1 MKEIDQVQHLY
12 GLIGYPLSHSFSKGY
27 FARKFKAEGIV
38 GRFYEAFPIDSIEKL
53 PELIRQYP
61 NLKGLN
67 VTIPY
72 KEQIVPYMDELG
84 KGAAAIG
91 AVNTVLIKEEGWFG
105 YNSDIYGFS
114 QSLANAIQRYSL
126 TLEHALILGTGGAAK
141 AVKYA
146 LEQSGITPTYVS
158 RRAGEGVITYEE
170 LDEKEIEKYKLI
182 VNTTPLG
189 MSPNVDSFP
198 NIPYHYIGENH
209 LCFDLVYNPEVT
221 LFLRKAQQQGA
232 FILNGLEMLHLQAEK
247 SWEIWTTN

>member
-1 MKEIDQVQHLY
+1 MKAAEVKYLY

-27 FARKFKAEGIV
+27 FAQKFEKEGIKESY
-38 GRFYEAFPIDSIEKL
+38 YEAFPIDSIEKL
-53 PELIRQYP
+53 PELIEQHP
-61 NLKGLN
+61 NLIGLN

-72 KEQIVPYMDELG
+72 KEQILPFMKGLG
-84 KGAAAIG
+84 AGAAAIG
-91 AVNTVLIKEEGWFG
+91 AVNTVLIKEDGWYG

-114 QSLANAIQRYSL
+114 TSLSRAIEKHR
-126 TLEHALILGTGGAAK
+126 LEIKQALILGTGGAAK

-146 LEQSGITPTYVS
+146 LEQDGIETAYVS
-158 RRAGEGVITYEE
+158 RRPGSGILTYEE
-170 LDEKEIEKYKLI
+170 LNQNTLEKYKLI

-209 LCFDLVYNPEVT
+209 LCFDLVYNPEAT
-221 LFLRKAQQQGA
+221 LFLQKAQQQGA
-232 FILNGLEMLHLQAEK
+232 YILNGLEMLHLQAER

>member
-1 MKEIDQVQHLY
+1 MKVEEVKYLY

-27 FARKFKAEGIV
+27 FARKFEQEGIKES
-38 GRFYEAFPIDSIEKL
+38 FYEAFPIDSIERL
-53 PELIRQYP
+53 PALIEQYP
-61 NLKGLN
+61 NLIGLN

-72 KEQIVPYMDELG
+72 KEQILPFMKGLG
-84 KGAAAIG
+84 AGAEAVG
-91 AVNTVLIKEEGWFG
+91 AVNTVLIKEDGWYG

-114 QSLANAIQRYSL
+114 TSLARAIEKENLAIER
-126 TLEHALILGTGGAAK
+126 ALILGTGGAAK

-146 LEQSGITPTYVS
+146 LQQGGIEAVYVS
-158 RRAGEGVITYEE
+158 RRSGTDILTYEE
-170 LDEKEIEKYKLI
+170 LNRSTLEKYKLI

-209 LCFDLVYNPEVT
+209 LCFDLVYNPEAT
-221 LFLRKAQQQGA
+221 LFLQKAQQQGA
-232 FILNGLEMLHLQAEK
+232 YILNGLEMLHLQAEK

>member
-1 MKEIDQVQHLY
+1 MKLEEVKYLY

-27 FARKFKAEGIV
+27 FAKKFEKEGV
-38 GRFYEAFPIDSIEKL
+38 QDSYYEAFPIESVEQL
-53 PELIRQYP
+53 PALIKRYP
-61 NLKGLN
+61 NLVGLN

-72 KEQIVPYMDELG
+72 KEKVIPYMKGLG
-84 KGAAAIG
+84 AGAKAVG
-91 AVNTVLIKEEGWFG
+91 AVNTILIQEGAWMG

-114 QSLANAIQRYSL
+114 TSLAKAVDKHKLNI
-126 TLEHALILGTGGAAK
+126 EHALVLGTGGAAK

-146 LEQSGITPTYVS
+146 LERDGMTASFVS
-158 RRAGEGVITYEE
+158 RKAAAGVLTYDE
-170 LDEKEIEKYKLI
+170 LNESTLEKYKLI

-209 LCFDLVYNPEVT
+209 LCFDLVYNPEAT
-221 LFLRKAQQQGA
+221 LFLQKAQQRGA
-232 FILNGLEMLHLQAEK
+232 YILNGLEMLHLQAEK

>member
-1 MKEIDQVQHLY
+1 MERAEVKYLY

-27 FARKFKAEGIV
+27 FAKKFEKEGIEDS
-38 GRFYEAFPIDSIEKL
+38 FYEAFPIDSIDKL
-53 PELIRQYP
+53 PTLIEQNP
-61 NLKGLN
+61 NLVGLN

-72 KEQIVPYMDELG
+72 KEQILPYMKGLG
-84 KGAAAIG
+84 KGAAAVG
-91 AVNTVLIKEEGWFG
+91 AVNTVLIKKDGCYG

-114 QSLANAIQRYSL
+114 TSLARAMNKHSL
-126 TLEHALILGTGGAAK
+126 PIENALILGTGGAAK

-146 LEQSGITPTYVS
+146 LEQEGITASYVS
-158 RRAGEGVITYEE
+158 RRSGTGILTYDE
-170 LDEKEIEKYKLI
+170 LDQSTFEKYKLI

-209 LCFDLVYNPEVT
+209 LCFDLVYNPEAT
-221 LFLRKAQQQGA
+221 LFLQKAEQRGA
-232 FILNGLEMLHLQAEK
+232 YILNGLEMLHLQAER

>member
-1 MKEIDQVQHLY
+1 MKREEVKYLY

-27 FARKFKAEGIV
+27 FAEKFEKEGIQDSY
-38 GRFYEAFPIDSIEKL
+38 YEAFPIDSIEKL
-53 PELIRQYP
+53 PELIEQNP
-61 NLKGLN
+61 NLVGLN

-72 KEQIVPYMDELG
+72 KEQILPYMKELG
-84 KGAAAIG
+84 VGAKAIG
-91 AVNTVLIKEEGWFG
+91 AVNTVLIREEGWFG

-114 QSLANAIQRYSL
+114 TSL
-126 TLEHALILGTGGAAK
+126 TRAMVKQGLDIGHALILGTGGAAK

-146 LEQSGITPTYVS
+146 LEQAGIKAVYVS
-158 RRAGEGVITYEE
+158 RRSGTDILTYDE
-170 LDEKEIEKYKLI
+170 LNQNTLEQYRLI

-209 LCFDLVYNPEVT
+209 LCFDLVYNPKAT
-221 LFLRKAQQQGA
+221 LFLQKAQRQGA
-232 FILNGLEMLHLQAEK
+232 YILNGLEMLHLQAEK

>member
-1 MKEIDQVQHLY
+1 MKREEVKYLY

-27 FARKFKAEGIV
+27 FAEKFEKEGIQDSY
-38 GRFYEAFPIDSIEKL
+38 YEAFPIDSIEKL
-53 PELIRQYP
+53 PELIEQNP
-61 NLKGLN
+61 NLVGLN

-72 KEQIVPYMDELG
+72 KEQILPYMKELG
-84 KGAAAIG
+84 VGAKAIG
-91 AVNTVLIKEEGWFG
+91 AVNTVLIREEGWFG

-114 QSLANAIQRYSL
+114 TSL
-126 TLEHALILGTGGAAK
+126 TRAMDKQGLDIGHALILGTGGAAK

-146 LEQSGITPTYVS
+146 LEQAGIKAVYVS
-158 RRAGEGVITYEE
+158 RRSGTDILTYDE
-170 LDEKEIEKYKLI
+170 LNQNTLEQYRLI

-209 LCFDLVYNPEVT
+209 LCFDLVYNPKAT
-221 LFLRKAQQQGA
+221 LFLQKAQRQGA
-232 FILNGLEMLHLQAEK
+232 YILNGLEMLHLQAEK